1 MLNSILMG
9 ITGCIFIVF
18 VYYLAYDAW
27 KDYSKKRE

>member
-9 ITGCIFIVF
+9 MMGCIFIVF

-27 KDYSKKRE
+27 KDYSRKKE